1 MDVMGDGCERRG
13 LSLYFGV
20 AYAFSWLFWVPQAL
34 ASAGLLL
41 VPSFFAEFLFSPF
54 NPAAFGPL
62 VAAFLLTYLDEGVRG
77 LKILLKRGVYYRF
90 RKIWYIPIFLLFLAM
105 TGGALLLAV
114 LSGETLPELSALSN
128 PFIIAVIFVYIF
140 FLGGPFQEEWG
151 WRGYALNR
159 LQARWNALVSSLI
172 LGVLW
177 GAWHLP
183 LFFIEGTIQSQTPI
197 WGFMILIISGTILFT
212 WIYNNTGGSILAVML
227 FHTMNNLS
235 FFIFPTLQTMLGGL
249 YLIVLNIIIAS
260 AVLAIWGPK
269 TLTHE
274 RKQSSIPE

>member
-1 MDVMGDGCERRG
+1 
-13 LSLYFGV
+13 
-20 AYAFSWLFWVPQAL
+20 
-34 ASAGLLL
+34 
-41 VPSFFAEFLFSPF
+41 LFSPF

-62 VAAFLLTYLDEGVRG
+62 VTAFLLTYLDEGVRG

-90 RKIWYIPIFLLFLAM
+90 RKIWYIPIFFLFPAM

-159 LQARWNALVSSLI
+159 LQARWNTLVSSLI

-183 LFFIEGTIQSQTPI
+183 LFFIEGTYS
-197 WGFMILIISGTILFT
+197 LK
-212 WIYNNTGGSILAVML
+212 
-227 FHTMNNLS
+227 H
-235 FFIFPTLQTMLGGL
+235 L
-249 YLIVLNIIIAS
+249 YGAS
-260 AVLAIWGPK
+260 
-269 TLTHE
+269 
-274 RKQSSIPE
+274 